1 MNLPTKQADGSGRFY
16 EYVIDNI
23 RQMIADGELQAGQKL
38 PSERELAE
46 KFNVSRVPIREA
58 LKILEYMGV
67 LDSSPGDGTYVK
79 NTSAQSLV
87 SKMNFSFDATADTI
101 RDLLELR
108 IVLETFA
115 AYHAAQRRTD
125 EDIASIQKLLRDMRE
140 AKKVNDGT
148 EESVQN
154 LRKLSHGFHQALV
167 RAAHNA
173 VLSSVYEYLYELL
186 DISRQFTSTTAAS
199 RPAPLWPTRPC
210 SARSSRGTRRGRASA
225 WRSTWRM
232 CATTLN
238 PPWEP
243 ITRDRRPRSAEP
255 GANTNK
261 EKIKRSPRGWRAG
274 SVFQFDP
281 SASRAV
287 SSRSSTARMRS
298 RGTRGEGFPSRMQDR
313 KCPSSA

>member
-46 KFNVSRVPIREA
+46 KFNVSRVPLREA

-87 SKMNFSFDATADTI
+87 SKMDFSFDATADTI

-125 EDIASIQKLLRDMRE
+125 EDIA
-140 AKKVNDGT
+140 GT

-186 DISRQFTSTTAAS
+186 DISRQFTINNSGISYSSIVAHEALFSTVIEGDAEGARQCMEEHMEDVRYNLKSTMGTDHPGQKAAI
-199 RPAPLWPTRPC
+199 
-210 SARSSRGTRRGRASA
+210 G
-225 WRSTWRM
+225 
-232 CATTLN
+232 
-238 PPWEP
+238 
-243 ITRDRRPRSAEP
+243 
-255 GANTNK
+255 
-261 EKIKRSPRGWRAG
+261 
-274 SVFQFDP
+274 
-281 SASRAV
+281 
-287 SSRSSTARMRS
+287 
-298 RGTRGEGFPSRMQDR
+298 
-313 KCPSSA
+313 

>member
-167 RAAHNA
+167 PCL
-173 VLSSVYEYLYELL
+173 VQYGVDKLY
-186 DISRQFTSTTAAS
+186 
-199 RPAPLWPTRPC
+199 
-210 SARSSRGTRRGRASA
+210 
-225 WRSTWRM
+225 
-232 CATTLN
+232 
-238 PPWEP
+238 
-243 ITRDRRPRSAEP
+243 
-255 GANTNK
+255 
-261 EKIKRSPRGWRAG
+261 
-274 SVFQFDP
+274 
-281 SASRAV
+281 
-287 SSRSSTARMRS
+287 
-298 RGTRGEGFPSRMQDR
+298 
-313 KCPSSA
+313 